1 MNERLDNIALIVF
14 TSMLGAGVA
23 FALVL
28 VLCGVKP

>member
-1 MNERLDNIALIVF
+1 MNERLDDIALIVF
-14 TSMLGAGVA
+14 TSMLGAWLT